1 MRLIVNLFKFLLGFL
16 LALVLLGLG
25 GYAAAQYLMLKFNAS
40 LPERPIF
47 SEEQPKESSKPAK
60 ATAASAPAA
69 SPSPEAASP
78 SPSPKPLEPGA
89 YTARVTWSEGLV
101 LRGAPGIDG
110 EPIGG
115 VDYNEQ
121 VVVIEDSA
129 DKQWQRIRIEG
140 SDREGWVKAGN
151 LSRAN

>member
-1 MRLIVNLFKFLLGFL
+1 M
-16 LALVLLGLG
+16 
-25 GYAAAQYLMLKFNAS
+25 
-40 LPERPIF
+40 
-47 SEEQPKESSKPAK
+47 
-60 ATAASAPAA
+60 
-69 SPSPEAASP
+69 
-78 SPSPKPLEPGA
+78 
-89 YTARVTWSEGLV
+89 

-151 LSRAN
+151 LSRVNWRSVATKADPRCSKRADFFLRNIAIFKA

>member
-1 MRLIVNLFKFLLGFL
+1 MRLIVNLLKFLLGFL

-25 GYAAAQYLMLKFNAS
+25 GYAAAQYLMLKFNAT

-47 SEEQPKESSKPAK
+47 SEEQPKESPKPK
-60 ATAASAPAA
+60 STAASAPAA
-69 SPSPEAASP
+69 SPSPAAAA

-101 LRGAPGIDG
+101 LRGAPGVDG

-129 DKQWQRIRIEG
+129 DKQWQRIRLEG
-140 SDREGWVKAGN
+140 SNREGWVKAGN